1 MDKINMRYSDNGY
14 EYNIRIPNETYD
26 WIQVARYK
34 KEEDKMIGEWV
45 VYNRGKLFFDRYEY
59 SKGSNTKHNFN
70 YSEEEKRK
78 ILETFMITISKYIY
92 SEEVINGIAI
102 RFGFTNEN
110 NLPDYMNLDSSV
122 YLKLDEHDS
131 SKLNV
136 INSHTEE
143 LLGYVSISNDNIEIN
158 VESKYYISVLDN
170 LKEYL
175 KNQTKEKFKT
185 K

>member
-1 MDKINMRYSDNGY
+1 MDRINIKYSDNGY
-14 EYNIRIPNETYD
+14 EYNIRVIDETYD
-26 WIQVARYK
+26 WIQLARYK
-34 KEEDKMIGEWV
+34 EENNTMAGEWV
-45 VYNRGKLFFDRYEY
+45 IYNKGKVFFDRYEY
-59 SKGSNTKHNFN
+59 SKSSNTKKNFN
-70 YSEEEKRK
+70 YSQEEKIK
-78 ILETFMITISKYIY
+78 LLETFIITMSKHIY
-92 SEEVINGIAI
+92 SKEVINTIAI

-122 YLKLDEHDS
+122 YLKLDEYDS

-143 LLGYVSISNDNIEIN
+143 LLGYVSISNNNIEIN
-158 VESKYYISVLDN
+158 VDSNYYISVLDN
-170 LKEYL
+170 LKKYL